1 MKRYWKRGMGTV
13 AVLLAVVAVALPG
26 SVALAQEADSAPA
39 EEAELTSE
47 GRVVLHGTGKL
58 LAIGGGRAHMLGD
71 GQVYGSANNAT
82 LRVKGAELIRIN
94 NRATV
99 ATPGSDGFV
108 VIRNFSGQFYVA
120 GNDMEVDIQAP
131 QMHFIARGRGTVGLF
146 GHGHFRVNGSPWLPW
161 PSP

>member
-108 VIRNFSGQFYVA
+108 VIRNFSG
-120 GNDMEVDIQAP
+120 
-131 QMHFIARGRGTVGLF
+131 
-146 GHGHFRVNGSPWLPW
+146 
-161 PSP
+161 